1 MEKRVLVVDLV
12 PEMRAQLK
20 WALGSDAHVTTARS
34 FTDGRTRLVSRSWD
48 LLVTNLR
55 LGAYNGL
62 HLVYLGAMAHPLM
75 RSIVYSSLDDATAAG
90 EIRAAGAFFE
100 RSDRIARALPAY
112 LQAILPEEDRRD
124 LVRVDRRQR
133 RRGGRRSTGV
143 RRLPLAS
150 MKHRR

>member
-1 MEKRVLVVDLV
+1 MDKCVLVVDLV

-34 FTDGRTRLVSRSWD
+34 FNEARTRLVSRSWD

-62 HLVYLGAMAHPLM
+62 HLVYLGAMTHPDM
-75 RSIVYSSLDDATAAG
+75 RSIVYSSLDDAAAG

-100 RSDRIARALPAY
+100 RSGRIARALPAS
-112 LQAILPEEDRRD
+112 LHAMLPEEDRRD
-124 LVRVDRRQR
+124 LVRIDRRRR
-133 RRGGRRSTGV
+133 RRGGRRSTDA
-143 RRLPLAS
+143 RALQLAAAN
-150 MKHRR
+150 RAR